1 MYEEE
6 QLPTKYYVTKCSKFL
21 VINIMIDISMTLLE
35 GSTSEQELFLKINNK
50 AMNHKSQS
58 LKKVIKFKVYSP
70 YQDNIWGGDL
80 VNVTLISQ

>member
-1 MYEEE
+1 
-6 QLPTKYYVTKCSKFL
+6 
-21 VINIMIDISMTLLE
+21 
-35 GSTSEQELFLKINNK
+35 
-50 AMNHKSQS
+50 MNHKSQS

>member
-1 MYEEE
+1 
-6 QLPTKYYVTKCSKFL
+6 
-21 VINIMIDISMTLLE
+21 MIDISMKLLE

-50 AMNHKSQS
+50 TMNHKSQS
-58 LKKVIKFKVYSP
+58 LKKGMKFKVYSP